1 MTQYV
6 ICCHDLNSTALLRLV
21 DRMPDSQSGDG
32 GSNPSGEIMVRWQR
46 WPNAPVLKTG
56 SS

>member
-1 MTQYV
+1 MVTPMSPLIKHV
-6 ICCHDLNSTALLRLV
+6 TALLRLA
-21 DRMPDSQSGDG
+21 DRIPDSQSGDG